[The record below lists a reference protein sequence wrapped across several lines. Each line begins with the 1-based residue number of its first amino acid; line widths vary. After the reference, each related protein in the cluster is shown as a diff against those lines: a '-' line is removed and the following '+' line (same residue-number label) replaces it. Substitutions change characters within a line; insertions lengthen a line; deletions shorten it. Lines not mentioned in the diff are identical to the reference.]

1 MKKRL
6 FSLVA
11 AAGLLGLVA
20 SAQAGGLTPMS
31 NSSLASVSAQ
41 GVNIN
46 QTSVVDL
53 SDNSQQSAA
62 GFVIA
67 NMAGT
72 AANDQVNANVQCSIE
87 TSRFAPYQENNGVA
101 INDVQMAFLP
111 TTNSMTSGSKYAGFE
126 YFNIKRKSNSC
137 GSKCSFEEAMG
148 EYGSSWHNTYQAYR
162 SNKKSTS
169 RVDLSGNAQQNAAGF
184 VVANMS
190 SSAANNQVNLNAQA
204 EIKGGTWKA
213 KAKTVTIP
221 SNCCN
226 PGSTTTTRTF
236 TYSAPAFVPVQVNN
250 GIAINN
256 VGYY

>member
-11 AAGLLGLVA
+11 AAGLVGLVA
-20 SAQAGGLTPMS
+20 SAQAGGLTPLS

-53 SDNSQQSAA
+53 SDNAQQMAS

-72 AANDQVNANVQCSIE
+72 AANDQVNANVQCSLK

-137 GSKCSFEEAMG
+137 GSSKCSLAYLGAEA
-148 EYGSSWHNTYQAYR
+148 GSEWMNTYKAYR

-169 RVDLSGNAQQNAAGF
+169 RVDLAGNAQQNAAGF

-213 KAKTVTIP
+213 KTVTTP
-221 SNCCN
+221 SCNCD
-226 PGSTTTTRTF
+226 PGSTTRSTF
-236 TYSAPAFVPVQVNN
+236 TYSAPAFVPAQVNN